1 MKANEQWMLIMT
13 SVCLSIWGCGFCC
26 MFQDNMDYADT
37 LDMKHKYG
45 YMEIPGAGIFSVP
58 PDLFSSRDRNF
69 VKVFNE
75 AVTCEVSSSFNC

>member
-1 MKANEQWMLIMT
+1 VDVDHDQ
-13 SVCLSIWGCGFCC
+13 CLPLHLGMWLLLYVPRQYG
-26 MFQDNMDYADT
+26 NYADT

>member
-1 MKANEQWMLIMT
+1 MDVDHDQ
-13 SVCLSIWGCGFCC
+13 CLPFCLGMWLLLYVPRRC
-26 MFQDNMDYADT
+26 DNCADT

-58 PDLFSSRDRNF
+58 PDLFSSRDRSF